1 MNKRVSMS
9 NPLLQNSVLPLFSA
23 IKPEHVEPAVDEV
36 LAANRKSLHSLIQQI
51 KQQQPN
57 WNNLIRPLEVLDN
70 NLSRV
75 WSPVRHLNSVMNS
88 PELRAAHD
96 ACIGKL
102 SAYSTELSQ
111 NEDLY
116 KAYLQLQ
123 QSNTFQ
129 QLDRTQQKTIEDA
142 LLVFRLSGVALAHD
156 QKQLFKDIKQKLSL
170 LKSKFEHNVLDATR
184 AWKKHITDESGLNG
198 LPDYARAMAQQ
209 SAESEKLEGWVFTL
223 DAPSYIAVMNYADD
237 RALRQEMYT
246 AYCTRASDQGP
257 NSGEY
262 DNSEILEDI
271 LKSRDKLADLL
282 GYNNYAEYSI
292 ANKMAESTDAVLQFL
307 DDLVTRV
314 RPQAQKEFDELKHFA
329 SEHYGVKDFQ
339 AWDVAYY
346 SEKLKQQNYGFSQE
360 EVKPYFPAP
369 RVISGL
375 FAIVNRLYGITI
387 REVDQVDVW
396 HKDVRFYEI
405 RDAQNRLRGQ
415 FYFDLYTRPHKRGGA
430 WMDECVNRMQ
440 LDDSIQTPV
449 AYLTC
454 NLTPPVG
461 KDPALLTHDE
471 VTTLFH
477 EFGHGLHHMLTLV
490 DARFVAGIN
499 GVEWDAVE
507 LPSQF
512 MENWCWEK
520 QGLDLIAGHYQT
532 GDALPEDLYHKMQAA
547 KNFQSAM
554 VMIRQLE
561 FSLFDFKLHML
572 YGRAGFKGIQALL
585 DEVRS
590 QVSVVIPPAFN
601 RFQHG
606 FSHIFAGGYAAGYYS
621 YKWAE
626 VLSADAFSRFE
637 EEGIFNRQT
646 GEAFLHNIL
655 ERGGSQKAM
664 DLFKAFRGREPKIDA
679 LLHHNGLS

>member
-1 MNKRVSMS
+1 MP
-9 NPLLQNSVLPLFSA
+9 NPLLQKSILPLFSA
-23 IKPEHVEPAVDEV
+23 IKAEHVEPAVDEILSV
-36 LAANRKSLHSLIQQI
+36 NRNSLKSLLAKFADQQPDWNSLI
-51 KQQQPN
+51 K
-57 WNNLIRPLEVLDN
+57 PLEMLDN

-88 PELRAAHD
+88 KELRAAHD
-96 ACIGKL
+96 ACVGKL

-116 KAYLQLQ
+116 KAYLHLQ
-123 QSNTFQ
+123 QSEAFKQ
-129 QLDRTQQKTIEDA
+129 YSQAQKKTIENA
-142 LLVFRLSGVALAHD
+142 LLTFRLSGVALD
-156 QKQLFKDIKQKLSL
+156 QNKKQQFKDIKQKLSL
-170 LKSKFEHNVLDATR
+170 LKSSFEHNVLDATR
-184 AWKKHITDESGLNG
+184 AWKKQLTTEQQLSGL
-198 LPDYARAMAQQ
+198 PEYARAMAKQT
-209 SAESEKLEGWVFTL
+209 AETEKMEGWVFTL
-223 DAPSYIAVMNYADD
+223 DAPSYIAVMTYADD

-246 AYCTRASDQGP
+246 AYSTRASDQGP
-257 NSGEY
+257 NGGEF
-262 DNSEILEDI
+262 DNSQIMEDI
-271 LKSRDKLADLL
+271 LKCRDKLAELL

-307 DDLVTRV
+307 DDLVTRA
-314 RPQAQKEFDELKHFA
+314 RPQAQKELDELKQFA
-329 SEHYGVKDFQ
+329 RQLSGLFEFQ
-339 AWDVAYY
+339 AWDLAYY
-346 SEKLKQQNYGFSQE
+346 SEKLKQKNYGFSQE

-369 RVISGL
+369 KVINGL
-375 FAIVNRLYGITI
+375 FAIVNRLYGINI
-387 REVDQVDVW
+387 REVAGVDVW
-396 HKDVRFYEI
+396 HPDVKFYEI
-405 RDAQNRLRGQ
+405 RDAQNNLRGQ
-415 FYFDLYTRPHKRGGA
+415 FYFDLYARVNKRGGA
-430 WMDECVNRMQ
+430 WMDECVNRMK
-440 LDDSIQTPV
+440 LDDKIQTPV

-454 NLTPPVG
+454 NMTPPVG

-477 EFGHGLHHMLTLV
+477 EFGHGLHHMLTQV
-490 DARFVAGIN
+490 EARFVSGIN

-520 QGLDLIAGHYQT
+520 EGLDLIASHYQT
-532 GDALPEDLYHKMQAA
+532 SEALPEALYKKMQAA

-572 YGRAGFKGIQALL
+572 YGRAPFKGIQPLL

-606 FSHIFAGGYAAGYYS
+606 FTHIFAGGYAAGYYS

-626 VLSADAFSRFE
+626 VLSADAFSKFE
-637 EEGIFNRQT
+637 EEGIFNRKT

-655 ERGGSQKAM
+655 EQGGSQKAM

-679 LLHHNGLS
+679 LLHHNGLA